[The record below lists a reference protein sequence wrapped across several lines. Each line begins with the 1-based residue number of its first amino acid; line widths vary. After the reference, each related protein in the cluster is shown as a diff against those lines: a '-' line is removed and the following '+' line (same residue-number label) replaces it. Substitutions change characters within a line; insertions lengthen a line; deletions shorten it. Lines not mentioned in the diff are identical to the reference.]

1 MRSMK
6 SLLAVSI
13 ILALAACGEKPAD
26 TAAAPAAPAAAP
38 SAPAAPAAPAAPTA
52 APTATASADK
62 IGIAECDDFLAKY
75 EVCVNEKLPADQR
88 GTFAANMTQWRT
100 AWKSA
105 AENPAS
111 RDMMKSTCTQTHE
124 QMKAAFKTY
133 GCDL

>member
-1 MRSMK
+1 MRTIQ
-6 SLLAVSI
+6 SLLAASMV
-13 ILALAACGEKPAD
+13 LALAACGGKQAD
-26 TAAAPAAPAAAP
+26 TAAAPAAPTAP
-38 SAPAAPAAPAAPTA
+38 SAPAAPTAPTA
-52 APTATASADK
+52 APTSTVAAADK

-75 EVCVNEKLPADQR
+75 EVCVNDKLPADQR

-100 AWKSA
+100 AWKTA

-111 RDMMKSTCTQTHE
+111 RDMMKTTCTQTHE